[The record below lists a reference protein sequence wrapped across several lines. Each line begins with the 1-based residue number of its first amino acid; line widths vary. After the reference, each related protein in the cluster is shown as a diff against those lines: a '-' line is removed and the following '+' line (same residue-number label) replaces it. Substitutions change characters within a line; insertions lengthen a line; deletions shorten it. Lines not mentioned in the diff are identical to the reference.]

1 MQGAQAGSGAWE
13 LRSAS
18 PLAQPSPSN
27 KKSRIPSSLGKLDQ
41 GTTLGSQSL
50 VASSSGLCLWE
61 CWLHAC
67 LTVVT
72 KPEIRGLNQAGT
84 CFSPI
89 QQPHASGSEQTGWL
103 WSARG
108 AATRGLI
115 HCALHRGFVMLLA
128 LFLTISSAPG
138 RRQSG
143 GCSPPGSSWKVAHV
157 VASLLARP
165 WCSHVWLQ
173 RRLGKRGLRLYDHI
187 NSQSPL
193 LREQR
198 RWAWVLLY
206 AP

>member
-89 QQPHASGSEQTGWL
+89 QQPWL
-103 WSARG
+103 G
-108 AATRGLI
+108 ADRV
-115 HCALHRGFVMLLA
+115 ALKCQGCCHTWPDSLCPAQGVRR
-128 LFLTISSAPG
+128 APG
-138 RRQSG
+138 SIPHHLF
-143 GCSPPGSSWKVAHV
+143 CSRKKAEWRMQPSRIQLESCTCRCFSVST
-157 VASLLARP
+157 SL
-165 WCSHVWLQ
+165 V
-173 RRLGKRGLRLYDHI
+173 
-187 NSQSPL
+187 
-193 LREQR
+193 
-198 RWAWVLLY
+198 
-206 AP
+206 